1 LSFNLYPSR
10 LMPKTLLILLGP
22 TGVGKTDLSIEI
34 SNYFTTEIISCDSR
48 QIYKEMRI
56 GTAVPDQAILQRIP
70 HHFIGSHSIHDYY
83 NASKFEIEVLD
94 LLEMLFQ
101 KQEVV
106 LMTGGSMMYIDALC
120 KGIDDLPE
128 VDEELRRSLM
138 ARMESEGIES
148 LRNELRYHDPVYYDE
163 VDLRNPKRILHAL
176 EICLMTGKP
185 YSSFRINEPKERPF
199 NIIKIGINRDRDVLY
214 NRINQ
219 RVDNMFT
226 EGLEEEANKLYPYR
240 HLNSLNTVGYR
251 ELFDYFD
258 GKTTIEEA
266 KEKIKANS
274 RKYARKQLTWFRRD
288 PEITWFTP
296 DMKNEIIAFIDKQMH
311 SEK

>member
-1 LSFNLYPSR
+1 
-10 LMPKTLLILLGP
+10 MPKTLLILLGP

-34 SNYFTTEIISCDSR
+34 AKYYNTEIISCDSR
-48 QIYKEMRI
+48 QIYEEMHI
-56 GTAVPDQAILQRIP
+56 GTAVPDQQTLETIP
-70 HHFIGSHSIHDYY
+70 HHFIRSHSIHDYY
-83 NASKFEIEVLD
+83 NASKFEVEVLER
-94 LLEMLFQ
+94 LELLFQ
-101 KQEVV
+101 SKDVV

-128 VDEELRRSLM
+128 VDDELRKSLM
-138 ARMESEGIES
+138 ERMETEGIES
-148 LRNELRYHDPVYYDE
+148 LRNELRYHDPVYYNE

-185 YSSFRINEPKERPF
+185 YSSYRINLPKKRPF
-199 NIIKIGINRDRDVLY
+199 NIIKLGLNRDREILY
-214 NRINQ
+214 SRINQ
-219 RVDNMFT
+219 RVDAMFD
-226 EGLEEEANKLYPYR
+226 EGLEKEALSLIPFR

-258 GKTTIEEA
+258 GKLTIEEA

-288 PEITWFTP
+288 SEIVWFTP
-296 DMKNEIIAFIDKQMH
+296 DKKNEIIAFADQQLKAENH
-311 SEK
+311 V